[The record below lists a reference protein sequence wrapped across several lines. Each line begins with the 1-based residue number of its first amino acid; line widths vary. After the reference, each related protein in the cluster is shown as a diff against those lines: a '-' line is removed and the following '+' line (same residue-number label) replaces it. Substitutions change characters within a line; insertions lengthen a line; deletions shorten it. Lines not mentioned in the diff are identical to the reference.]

1 MGKVSI
7 LQETQAKVCST
18 QTQPVDNAACTSP
31 ESCLDGTVKVK
42 EKWKHPLQ

>member
-7 LQETQAKVCST
+7 LQETQAEVCST
-18 QTQPVDNAACTSP
+18 QNQPVDNATRTSP

-42 EKWKHPLQ
+42 EK